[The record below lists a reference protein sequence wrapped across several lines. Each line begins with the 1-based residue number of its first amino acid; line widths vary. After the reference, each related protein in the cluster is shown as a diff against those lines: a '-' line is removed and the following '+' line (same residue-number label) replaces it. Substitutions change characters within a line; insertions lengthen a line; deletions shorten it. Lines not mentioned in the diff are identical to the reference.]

1 MLKNKLFKNK
11 LTLNKWKKIIYKKKI
26 KLIKIKKISEIYRS
40 DSDFNIST
48 IDCDVVVKNKKIKR
62 IVQLE
67 GDSVVIVPVLK
78 LKNKKKLMTILVKQ
92 FRLAVGSETLEFPSG
107 SVNNNLYK
115 NQALKEIFE
124 ETGLKIKKNNLIK
137 LNNKPIFMLPSNN
150 FARVNFYYFI
160 KKIDLNWIKR
170 NNNKK
175 TGIKNEGELITT
187 KIVTFDSLKFIQ
199 SASVIVGLSLLNNN
213 KILK

>member
-1 MLKNKLFKNK
+1 MLKYKLFKNK
-11 LTLNKWKKIIYKKKI
+11 LNFKKWKKNINKKKI
-26 KLIKIKKISEIYRS
+26 RLIKIKKISEIYRS
-40 DSDFNIST
+40 DSGFNIST
-48 IDCDVVVKNKKIKR
+48 IDCDFFIKNKKIKR

-78 LKNKKKLMTILVKQ
+78 LKNSKKLMTILVKQ
-92 FRLAVGSETLEFPSG
+92 FRLAVGGETLEFPSG

-170 NNNKK
+170 NDKK
-175 TGIKNEGELITT
+175 ITGIKNEGELITT
-187 KIVTFDSLKFIQ
+187 KIVTFDSLKFTQ
-199 SASVIVGLSLLNNN
+199 SASVIVGLKLLNNN

>member
-124 ETGLKIKKNNLIK
+124 ETGLKIKKNNFYNYALKFYRNVI
-137 LNNKPIFMLPSNN
+137 
-150 FARVNFYYFI
+150 FYYF
-160 KKIDLNWIKR
+160 R
-170 NNNKK
+170 
-175 TGIKNEGELITT
+175 
-187 KIVTFDSLKFIQ
+187 
-199 SASVIVGLSLLNNN
+199 
-213 KILK
+213 

>member
-1 MLKNKLFKNK
+1 LLKNKLFKNK

>member
-11 LTLNKWKKIIYKKKI
+11 LTFNKWKKIIYKKKI

-48 IDCDVVVKNKKIKR
+48 IDCDVVFKNKKIKR

-160 KKIDLNWIKR
+160 KKIDSKWIKR

-175 TGIKNEGELITT
+175 TGIKKEGELIKTR
-187 KIVTFDSLKFIQ
+187 IVTFDSLQFSQ
-199 SASVIVGLSLLNNN
+199 SASVIVGLKLLNNN

>member
-1 MLKNKLFKNK
+1 LFKNK
-11 LTLNKWKKIIYKKKI
+11 QNFKKWKKNINKKKI

-48 IDCDVVVKNKKIKR
+48 IDCDIVIKNKNIKR

-187 KIVTFDSLKFIQ
+187 KIVTFNSLKFTQ
-199 SASVIVGLSLLNNN
+199 SASVIVGLKLLNNN

>member
-1 MLKNKLFKNK
+1 LFKNK
-11 LTLNKWKKIIYKKKI
+11 QNFKKWKKNINKKKI

-48 IDCDVVVKNKKIKR
+48 IDCDIVIKNKNIKR

-213 KILK
+213 KVI

>member
-1 MLKNKLFKNK
+1 LPENNLFKNK
-11 LTLNKWKKIIYKKKI
+11 LNFKKWKKNINKKKI
-26 KLIKIKKISEIYRS
+26 RLIKIKKIYEIYRS

-48 IDCDVVVKNKKIKR
+48 IDCDFVIKNKKIKR

-67 GDSVVIVPVLK
+67 GDSVVIIPVLK

-92 FRLAVGSETLEFPSG
+92 FRLPVGSETLEFPSG
-107 SVNNNLYK
+107 SVKSNLYK
-115 NQALKEIFE
+115 DQALKEIFE

-170 NNNKK
+170 NDKKK

-187 KIVTFDSLKFIQ
+187 KIVTFDSLKFTQ
-199 SASVIVGLSLLNNN
+199 SASVIVGLKLLNNN